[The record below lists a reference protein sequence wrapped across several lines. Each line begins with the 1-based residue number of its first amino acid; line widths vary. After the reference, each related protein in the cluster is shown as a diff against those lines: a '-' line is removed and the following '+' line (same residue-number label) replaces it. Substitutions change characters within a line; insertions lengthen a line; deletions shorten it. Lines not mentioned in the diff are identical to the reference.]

1 MKTIPKYLFFCVVM
15 FFACQT
21 ERLGQNDQSSDNQSD
36 QQDQTSEE
44 SCETL
49 FARGEDDHAT
59 CFLDD
64 GFSRWG
70 WTNGSIEFGDYSFDL
85 YSGAGQCVLDNGTLA
100 GTLTVNYDEAT
111 GTVDI
116 DYEMNEGFVLNE
128 THLYVGNEPY
138 PTDQNGQD
146 SVAPG
151 QFPYQHELDGVEFDS
166 YTVDGLSGP
175 IYIIAHGLVCNDGE
189 AEDDG
194 PLPE

>member
-1 MKTIPKYLFFCVVM
+1 M